1 MIFTQFCNLSSNGAI
16 VIAREQSEGRG
27 RGDNQWTSPL
37 GCAMFNVYFDINL
50 QSLLGQRLSLL
61 QLLASAAVV
70 QAIERTSDYKV
81 LNAQIKWPNDIFI
94 GNDFAKLGGI
104 LATSSICGNY
114 ASINLGIGVNIS
126 NIQPSVCL
134 NNAIDQQQSTS
145 NLTHFTIEEFIG
157 RTIGFFQKWT
167 SQLTQSDSVKATA
180 AIHDFYQFY
189 ESHWMHQNKEVFVDK
204 WQETVIIVGI
214 DDYGFL
220 KVRKSSNGEIVT
232 LHTDAHSFDV
242 RQSIIREKAM

>member
-1 MIFTQFCNLSSNGAI
+1 MSCNLSSNGAI

-104 LATSSICGNY
+104 LATSSI
-114 ASINLGIGVNIS
+114 
-126 NIQPSVCL
+126 
-134 NNAIDQQQSTS
+134 
-145 NLTHFTIEEFIG
+145 
-157 RTIGFFQKWT
+157 
-167 SQLTQSDSVKATA
+167 
-180 AIHDFYQFY
+180 
-189 ESHWMHQNKEVFVDK
+189 
-204 WQETVIIVGI
+204 
-214 DDYGFL
+214 
-220 KVRKSSNGEIVT
+220 
-232 LHTDAHSFDV
+232 
-242 RQSIIREKAM
+242 